1 MTIAPTV
8 RGWCPGLHTPME
20 AADGWLVRVRPP
32 LGRLSSAQAR
42 QIAHA
47 ARTHGNGLIE
57 LTSRGN
63 LQLRGLTSDSARAF
77 ARDMHA
83 AGLASIDAA
92 TEARRGLLLS
102 PLAGI
107 DPDSAPDAPN
117 VIHALD
123 AALAAADT
131 LCGLPAKFVIAVECG
146 GHIPTGTLRGDIVA
160 RATDNGW
167 MVACGNRALP
177 CAGADV
183 ARIVVALA
191 HALAAMQPASRPL
204 RDPTLGQAAFART
217 GMGDAITVPA
227 ARAHRPVLAGPLP
240 GHAMG
245 VVLPPGPITAGMFED
260 IARWCDKRGNG
271 HMRVAPWRTIVLEHC
286 AVRPALPGL
295 ITRADDPRLRIWACI
310 GTRGCACAARDV
322 IADAHAL
329 APDLPP
335 GISLHVSG
343 CAKGCAHPAP
353 ADITLVAGPDGY
365 GLCPH
370 GRADNTPV
378 DIGLSL
384 AQIHPIVRGWSP
396 ARTDATPRH
405 GRTEPA

>member
-1 MTIAPTV
+1 MTTAPAI

-20 AADGWLVRVRPP
+20 AADGWLARVRPP
-32 LGRLSSAQAR
+32 LGRLSATQAR
-42 QIAHA
+42 QVARA
-47 ARTHGNGLIE
+47 AATHGNGLIE

-63 LQLRGLTSDSARAF
+63 LQLRGLTPDSARAF
-77 ARDMHA
+77 ARDMLA
-83 AGLASIDAA
+83 AGLASNDAA

-107 DPDSAPDAPN
+107 DPDAAPDAPD
-117 VIHALD
+117 VIRALD
-123 AALAAADT
+123 AALAAAGT
-131 LCGLPAKFVIAVECG
+131 LRGLPAKFVIAVECG
-146 GHIPTGTLRGDIVA
+146 GHIPAGTLRADIVA
-160 RATDNGW
+160 RATDTGW
-167 MVACGNRALP
+167 MVACGDRALA

-183 ARIVVALA
+183 ARMTVALA
-191 HALAAMQPASRPL
+191 HALAAMKPASRPL
-204 RDPTLGQAAFART
+204 RDPALGRAAFARM
-217 GMGDAITVPA
+217 GMVDTTA
-227 ARAHRPVLAGPLP
+227 APSARPDRPVLAGPLP

-245 VVLPPGPITAGMFED
+245 VMLPPGPIAAGMLDD
-260 IARWCDKRGNG
+260 IAQWCDRHGNA
-271 HMRVAPWRTIVLEHC
+271 HMRIAPWRAIVLEQC
-286 AVRPALPGL
+286 DTPPALPGL
-295 ITRADDPRLRIWACI
+295 LTQADDPRLRIWACI
-310 GTRGCACAARDV
+310 GTQGCACATRDV

-335 GISLHVSG
+335 GVSLHVSG

-353 ADITLVAGPDGY
+353 ADITLVAGPGGY

-384 AQIHPIVRGWSP
+384 AQIHPIVRGWSRRP
-396 ARTDATPRH
+396 TDPTPRH

>member
-1 MTIAPTV
+1 MTTPPAI

-32 LGRLSSAQAR
+32 LGRLSGTQAR
-42 QIAHA
+42 QIARA
-47 ARTHGNGLIE
+47 AAMHGNGLIE

-63 LQLRGLTSDSARAF
+63 LQLRGLTQHSASAF

-83 AGLASIDAA
+83 AGLASSNAA
-92 TEARRGLLLS
+92 TEARRSLLLS

-107 DPDSAPDAPN
+107 DPDAASDAPQ
-117 VIHALD
+117 VIQALD
-123 AALAAADT
+123 AALAGADT
-131 LCGLPAKFVIAVECG
+131 LCGLPAKFVVGVECG
-146 GHIPTGTLRGDIVA
+146 GYIPAGTLRADIVA
-160 RATDNGW
+160 RATDGGW
-167 MVACGNRALP
+167 LVVCGDRALA
-177 CAGADV
+177 CAGHDV
-183 ARIVVALA
+183 PPVAVALA
-191 HALAAMQPASRPL
+191 HALAAMFPAARPL
-204 RDPTLGQAAFART
+204 RDPMLGQAAFARI
-217 GMGDAITVPA
+217 GRPDTVAAPPA
-227 ARAHRPVLAGPLP
+227 TWHRPRPAGPLP

-245 VVLPPGPITAGMFED
+245 VMLSPGPVTADMFEA
-260 IARWCDKRGNG
+260 IAQWCDDHGNG
-271 HMRVAPWRTIVLEHC
+271 HMRVAPWRAIVLEQC
-286 AVRPALPGL
+286 AVPPALPGL
-295 ITRADDPRLRIWACI
+295 ITHADDPRLRIWACI

-322 IADAHAL
+322 IADAQAL

-335 GISLHVSG
+335 GVSLHVSG

-370 GRADNTPV
+370 GRADKTPV

-384 AQIHPIVRGWSP
+384 AQIHPIVRGWP
-396 ARTDATPRH
+396 PRPTDATPRN